1 MHGAWRM
8 YSGVSSSACP
18 SERVPVVYRVA
29 KKRHA
34 LYDVA
39 GAVRVG
45 GRWTSPGVRVIYAA
59 EHYATA
65 ILEILVHRGR
75 LALPGP
81 HHAVRIAIPDD
92 LAMEVLD
99 PRAHAGWDT
108 EGSSVARAAGDAWV
122 AEGRTAVLIVPSVP
136 GQPEEWNYILNP
148 AHRDASRIR
157 PQRPFDVVWDGR
169 LFGPPTV
176 PRPSGR

>member
-1 MHGAWRM
+1 M
-8 YSGVSSSACP
+8 
-18 SERVPVVYRVA
+18 PVIYRVG

-39 GAVRVG
+39 GAVRAG
-45 GRWTSPGVRVIYAA
+45 GRWTSPGVPVIYAA

-81 HHAVRIAIPDD
+81 HHAMRIEVPDD
-92 LAMEVLD
+92 VPAEAFN
-99 PRAHAGWDT
+99 PPAHPGWEL
-108 EGSSVARAAGDAWV
+108 EGSSVARAFGDAWV
-122 AEGRTAVLIVPSVP
+122 AEGRTAVLLVPSVP

-148 AHRDASRIR
+148 AHPDATHIH
-157 PQRPFDVVWDGR
+157 PQRPFDVIWDGR
-169 LFGPPTV
+169 LFGPPAG

>member
-1 MHGAWRM
+1 M
-8 YSGVSSSACP
+8 
-18 SERVPVVYRVA
+18 PVVYRVA

-45 GRWTSPGVRVIYAA
+45 GRWTSPGVGVIYAA

-99 PRAHAGWDT
+99 PRAHAGWDV
-108 EGSSVARAAGDAWV
+108 EGSSVARAVGDAWV

-148 AHRDASRIR
+148 AHRDASHIR
-157 PQRPFDVVWDGR
+157 AQRPFDVLWDGR

>member
-1 MHGAWRM
+1 M

-169 LFGPPTV
+169 LFGSPTV

>member
-1 MHGAWRM
+1 M

-99 PRAHAGWDT
+99 PRAYAGWET

>member
-1 MHGAWRM
+1 M
-8 YSGVSSSACP
+8 
-18 SERVPVVYRVA
+18 PVIYRVA

-34 LYDVA
+34 LYDVE
-39 GAVRVG
+39 GAVRAG
-45 GRWTSPGVRVIYAA
+45 GRWTSPGVGVIYAA

-75 LALPGP
+75 VALPGP
-81 HHAVRIAIPDD
+81 HHAMRITVPDD
-92 LAMEVLD
+92 VPAEVFNPLAH
-99 PRAHAGWDT
+99 PGWEL
-108 EGSSVARAAGDAWV
+108 EGSSVARAFGDAWV
-122 AEGRTAVLIVPSVP
+122 AENRTAVLLVPSVP
-136 GQPEEWNYILNP
+136 GQPEEWNYVLNP

-169 LFGPPTV
+169 LFAPPAV

>member
-1 MHGAWRM
+1 
-8 YSGVSSSACP
+8 
-18 SERVPVVYRVA
+18 VPVVYRVA